1 MLLLLKKK
9 VILLH
14 IIYHDEGGTH
24 SCIIAASMHLNL
36 LPMDQKPSK
45 SQLLNLPNFNGL
57 KKRQL
62 GRIIFH
68 GKDIYDNSIY
78 TMGRKH
84 APVLIENTLK
94 SVVSMLDLDESEILC
109 VNTSLKANL
118 YNLLGRICFH
128 LGLINMGKYLDILD
142 VLNSYEIIAET
153 VQKK

>member
-1 MLLLLKKK
+1 MLSILKKK

-36 LPMDQKPSK
+36 LPRDQKPSK
-45 SQLLNLPNFNGL
+45 SQLLNLHNFHSL

-62 GRIIFH
+62 GLILFH

-84 APVLIENTLK
+84 APVLIANTLK
-94 SVVSMLDLDESEILC
+94 SVAAMLGLDESEILC
-109 VNTSLKANL
+109 VNTSLKGNL
-118 YNLLGRICFH
+118 YNLLGRICFQLGLTNIGNH
-128 LGLINMGKYLDILD
+128 LGVLD
-142 VLNSYEIIAET
+142 VLRSYEIIAEK